1 MLKMLV
7 PVDGSESAMRAV
19 NHLVSISGW
28 YREPVEIHLLNVQ
41 YPLHGDVRM
50 FVSDEQV
57 RNFHHDEGLKALESA
72 RNALEGAK
80 IPHVFHIGVGD
91 PAEVIAQYARE
102 KSCDQIFMGTRG
114 LGRIAGMLMGSV
126 ATKVIHL
133 TNIPVLLVK

>member
-1 MLKMLV
+1 MLTLLV

-19 NHLVSISGW
+19 YHLIRKSGW

-57 RNFHHDEGLKALESA
+57 RNFHHDEGLKALEPA
-72 RNALEGAK
+72 RKALDEAK
-80 IPHVFHIGVGD
+80 VPYILHIGVGD
-91 PAEVIAQYARE
+91 PAEVIAEYARE
-102 KSCDQIFMGTRG
+102 KGCDQIFMGTRG

-133 TNIPVLLVK
+133 TNVPVLLVK